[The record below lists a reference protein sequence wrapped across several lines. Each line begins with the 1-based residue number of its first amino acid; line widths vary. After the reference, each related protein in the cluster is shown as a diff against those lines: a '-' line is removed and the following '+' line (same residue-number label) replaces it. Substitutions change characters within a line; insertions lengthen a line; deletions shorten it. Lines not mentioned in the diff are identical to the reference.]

1 MSESSTPLEEADR
14 RRSVRVMRC
23 DLCAGTGWLC
33 GACKRPGCN
42 SGSLCGL
49 AEPAK
54 CPRCFGRAKLMTP
67 QLSDHEKRLSV
78 VETNSKE
85 THDTVI
91 EIRTLLTKQI
101 SQQAAVT
108 P

>member
-1 MSESSTPLEEADR
+1 
-14 RRSVRVMRC
+14 
-23 DLCAGTGWLC
+23 
-33 GACKRPGCN
+33 
-42 SGSLCGL
+42 
-49 AEPAK
+49 
-54 CPRCFGRAKLMTP
+54 MTP

>member
-1 MSESSTPLEEADR
+1 MSESSTPLEEAVSIVSRKDR
-14 RRSVRVMRC
+14 RIVTVFLILIGLIGGVVTTYTAFASK
-23 DLCAGTGWLC
+23 AE
-33 GACKRPGCN
+33 GAIDDRITIKV
-42 SGSLCGL
+42 
-49 AEPAK
+49 
-54 CPRCFGRAKLMTP
+54 TP